1 MSKYDLNKVG
11 TEELQARIDEV
22 IDCTMDENRLVGAI
36 VRVAL
41 NGTQCYSRT
50 AVYADREQSWFMQD
64 IEGTSG
70 FRLAPGRALDDT
82 AYQSGGA
89 GKVGSA
95 SSASN
100 MRRRRNGTARWPL
113 WRGTI
118 TKFKT
123 GGNFQ

>member
-11 TEELQARIDEV
+11 TEDFQARIDEV
-22 IDCTMDENRLVGAI
+22 IDYTIDEKRLVGAV

-41 NGTQCYSRT
+41 NGTQCYSR
-50 AVYADREQSWFMQD
+50 AAGYANREQSRFMQD

-100 MRRRRNGTARWPL
+100 MRRWRNGTARWPL
-113 WRGTI
+113 WRGPI
-118 TKFKT
+118 TKSKS
-123 GGNFQ
+123 GGNSQ